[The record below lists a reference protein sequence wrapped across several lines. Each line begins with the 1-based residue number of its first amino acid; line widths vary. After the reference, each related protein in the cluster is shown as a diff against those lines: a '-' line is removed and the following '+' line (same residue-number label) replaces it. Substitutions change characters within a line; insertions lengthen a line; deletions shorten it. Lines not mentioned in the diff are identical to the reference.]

1 MKFANPRLTEVMPP
15 PFALVFLT
23 GALLCL
29 APASRAQPAVT
40 AINNVATNVYLID
53 LPTALRLAG
62 AQNLDVRLARE
73 RLVEA
78 RALNQSALLQFFPW
92 LSAGIVYRRHDNL
105 QNTEGVIEEVHK
117 QSYAPGGALV
127 SQLDLGDAIYN
138 KLTARQLEHASE
150 HALEA
155 QRQDTVTTAAQGY
168 FDLAFAHA
176 SVVVSE
182 EAVRISTN
190 YEAQV
195 RHAVESGIALK
206 GDLLRVSVEAE
217 RNRLALH
224 QAIEQQRVA
233 AARLAQRLHLDPAVE
248 LVARDTDLEPFPL
261 FETNAA
267 VDSLVQRAL
276 SIRPDLKQSQAL
288 VEAARENKNGAVYGP
303 LIPSIG
309 ASAFGGG
316 LGGGQN
322 GHTGNFGPQ
331 EDYFVGIGWRVG
343 PGGLFDIP
351 RQRVAKARLS
361 STRIGAEKLHDEI
374 VRQVVETFTRLQSES
389 QQINIAKRGLAAAE
403 EGLRLAQQRLE
414 FGVGIVLEN
423 ILAEQDLTRARTDYL
438 KAIAEFNKAQYG
450 LSKAVG
456 VLPVS
461 R

>member
-1 MKFANPRLTEVMPP
+1 MKFAKPRLTEVMPP

-40 AINNVATNVYLID
+40 AINNVATDVYLID

-73 RLVEA
+73 RLAEA

-138 KLTARQLEHASE
+138 KLAARQLEHASE

-155 QRQDTVTTAAQGY
+155 QRQDTVATAAQGY

-176 SVVVSE
+176 SVGVSE

-233 AARLAQRLHLDPAVE
+233 AARLAQTLHLDPAVE
-248 LVARDTDLEPFPL
+248 LVARDTDLAPVTL
-261 FETNAA
+261 FDTNAA
-267 VDSLVQRAL
+267 MDSLVQRAL
-276 SIRPDLKQSQAL
+276 SKA
-288 VEAARENKNGAVYGP
+288 
-303 LIPSIG
+303 IG
-309 ASAFGGG
+309 A
-316 LGGGQN
+316 L
-322 GHTGNFGPQ
+322 P
-331 EDYFVGIGWRVG
+331 
-343 PGGLFDIP
+343 
-351 RQRVAKARLS
+351 S
-361 STRIGAEKLHDEI
+361 S
-374 VRQVVETFTRLQSES
+374 Q
-389 QQINIAKRGLAAAE
+389 
-403 EGLRLAQQRLE
+403 
-414 FGVGIVLEN
+414 
-423 ILAEQDLTRARTDYL
+423 
-438 KAIAEFNKAQYG
+438 
-450 LSKAVG
+450 
-456 VLPVS
+456 
-461 R
+461 